1 MTSVRDLLRRVI
13 AERKHQAERA
23 PLSVPTT
30 ESTTAAEGD
39 APEVTSDE
47 PTEQAARRNE
57 TDKAAERADTE
68 VRAAEVLENLE
79 GDAGT

>member
-39 APEVTSDE
+39 APKVTSDE
-47 PTEQAARRNE
+47 PT
-57 TDKAAERADTE
+57 
-68 VRAAEVLENLE
+68 V
-79 GDAGT
+79 AGCAPQRDRQGR